1 MFSQNVIFMI
11 KVQGLTIEIPN
22 RARVML
28 RNDLKGKFGH
38 LRSENNIIKNY
49 WYSRRRCLG
58 SLDKIPSHDI

>member
-1 MFSQNVIFMI
+1 MVRRSNLLMNRFCER
-11 KVQGLTIEIPN
+11 IEIKW
-22 RARVML
+22 VML